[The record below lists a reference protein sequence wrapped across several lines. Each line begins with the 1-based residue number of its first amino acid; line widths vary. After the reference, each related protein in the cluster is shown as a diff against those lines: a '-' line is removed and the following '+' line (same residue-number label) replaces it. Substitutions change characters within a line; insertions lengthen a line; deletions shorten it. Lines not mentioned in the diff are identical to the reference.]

1 MTDDDLR
8 KAVITELGAI
18 APETDA
24 ATIDPDAD
32 LREALDIDSL
42 DFLNFITALHKT
54 LGVNVPESDYAKLL
68 TVNTAV
74 AYLAARKSVS
84 GGVEK

>member
-1 MTDDDLR
+1 MTEADIR
-8 KAVITELGAI
+8 ATVIAELGNI

-24 ATIDPDAD
+24 STIDPNAD

-42 DFLNFITALHKT
+42 DFLNFIAAVHKK

-68 TVNTAV
+68 TIKDAV
-74 AYLAARKSVS
+74 SYLMQKT
-84 GGVEK
+84 G

>member
-1 MTDDDLR
+1 MTEADIR
-8 KAVITELGAI
+8 ATVIAELGNI

-24 ATIDPDAD
+24 STIDPHAD

-42 DFLNFITALHKT
+42 DFLNFIAAVHKK

-68 TVNTAV
+68 TIKDAV
-74 AYLAARKSVS
+74 SYLMQKT
-84 GGVEK
+84 G

>member
-1 MTDDDLR
+1 MIEDEIRAT
-8 KAVITELGAI
+8 VIAELGNI

-24 ATIDPDAD
+24 STIDPNAD

-42 DFLNFITALHKT
+42 DFLNFVTALHKK

-68 TVNTAV
+68 TVKGAI
-74 AYLAARKSVS
+74 AYLMQKT
-84 GGVEK
+84 G

>member
-1 MTDDDLR
+1 MTDVEIR
-8 KAVITELGAI
+8 AAVIEELGNI

-24 ATIDPDAD
+24 ATIDPDDD

-42 DFLNFITALHKT
+42 DFLNFLAALHKR

-68 TVNTAV
+68 TVNGAA
-74 AYLAARKSVS
+74 AYLAKAVAPLPKHT
-84 GGVEK
+84 

>member
-1 MTDDDLR
+1 MNEADIRAT
-8 KAVITELGAI
+8 VIAELGNI

-24 ATIDPDAD
+24 STIDPHAD

-42 DFLNFITALHKT
+42 DFLNFIAAVHKK

-68 TVNTAV
+68 TIKDAV
-74 AYLAARKSVS
+74 SYLMQKT
-84 GGVEK
+84 G